1 MTRDEATFDLSSLV
15 EERSRTR
22 DVIVVSRRHDRS
34 ILTLEKTSSSSSSVF
49 HLPLRRVPDDRPT
62 MIQSIAYLTSNRSTF
77 DSSGEEKLDHS
88 SITCQPVYPIRGS
101 SGRNYRTAD
110 DSGSDIGRGTRLGR
124 GSRSSH
130 RRENDD
136 KREKIARRGLGVSH
150 RSYDKVVSAG
160 IDESVSRS
168 REREEEEEE
177 E

>member
-1 MTRDEATFDLSSLV
+1 
-15 EERSRTR
+15 
-22 DVIVVSRRHDRS
+22 
-34 ILTLEKTSSSSSSVF
+34 
-49 HLPLRRVPDDRPT
+49 

-77 DSSGEEKLDHS
+77 GEEMEKLDHS

-101 SGRNYRTAD
+101 SDRNYRTAD